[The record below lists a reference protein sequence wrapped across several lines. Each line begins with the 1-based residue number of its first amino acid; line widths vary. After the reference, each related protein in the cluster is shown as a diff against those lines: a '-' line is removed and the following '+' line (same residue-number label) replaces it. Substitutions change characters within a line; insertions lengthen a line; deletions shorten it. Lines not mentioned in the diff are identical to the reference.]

1 MSSMDD
7 PVDPRESAETPRSGE
22 RRRLLQGG
30 LAAGPVLMTVLS
42 RPVLGQVAC
51 TPSAATSINL
61 RTSLTHNCFIPSGL
75 SPEQWKAKVPNWPS
89 PYQVSGSSG
98 SVSTSGIQQ
107 QPTSSTGTILDQLRL
122 RASQRGTTGTTTTA
136 GTATSTAS
144 TPTIFSGTGTA
155 TGNTP
160 FHSATT
166 GLNGRV
172 FGDRTMLE
180 VIDIGEGQS
189 TMRGLGR
196 YVVAALLNARAGR
209 TRMLTETTARNIWN
223 DLVNRGYYEAT
234 AGVRW
239 DVPKVIAYIKTTIV

>member
-1 MSSMDD
+1 MDD

-61 RTSLTHNCFIPSGL
+61 RTSLTHNCFMPSGL
-75 SPEQWKAKVPNWPS
+75 SPEQWKAKVPDWPS
-89 PYQVSGSSG
+89 PYRVSGSSG

-107 QPTSSTGTILDQLRL
+107 SSGTMTVLDQLRL
-122 RASQRGTTGTTTTA
+122 RAAQRGTAGATTTA
-136 GTATSTAS
+136 STTTATTSMSA
-144 TPTIFSGTGTA
+144 ISGTSTV
-155 TGNTP
+155 TGDTP